1 MAFWAMRL
9 PGFQPGSL
17 HRLEADV
24 THGQDGHATAMRI
37 LVTNDDGIR
46 APGLRALV
54 DVAKLF
60 GEVKVVA
67 PDRERSCC
75 AHALTMRDPL
85 RVSEFEWDGCEAFE
99 VNGFPA
105 DCVNVALTLGF
116 PGGCDL
122 VLSGINNGPNLG
134 FDVTYSGTVAGAM
147 EGTINGIRSIAIS
160 VANLAGGE
168 VLRYDVAA
176 AWLHAHFEALVTAPA
191 APLTF
196 LNINVP
202 NLPEI
207 ELRGHRIAA
216 MGQRVYQDRVER
228 RDDPWGRPYFWQ
240 GGVAVLTSD
249 QPDTDVATVSEGF
262 VSITPV
268 TLDWTNHGHIEALK
282 ASLKKA

>member
-1 MAFWAMRL
+1 MK
-9 PGFQPGSL
+9 
-17 HRLEADV
+17 
-24 THGQDGHATAMRI
+24 I

-54 DVAKLF
+54 DAIKPF

-85 RVSEFEWDGCEAFE
+85 RVEQFEWEGCEAFE

-105 DCVNVALTLGF
+105 DCVNVALTVGF
-116 PGGCDL
+116 PDGCDL

-147 EGTINGIRSIAIS
+147 EGTVNGIPSIAIS
-160 VANLAGGE
+160 VANLTASE
-168 VLRYDVAA
+168 TLRYDVAA
-176 AWLHAHFEALVTAPA
+176 RWLADHLERLLDTPP

-196 LNINVP
+196 LNVNVP

-207 ELRGHRIAA
+207 ELRGHRVVG
-216 MGQRVYQDRVER
+216 MGKRVYQDRVER
-228 RDDPWGRPYFWQ
+228 REDPWGRTYYWQ
-240 GGVAVLTSD
+240 GGVAVLTPED
-249 QPDTDVATVSEGF
+249 PDTDVAAVSEGF
-262 VSITPV
+262 VSITPI
-268 TLDWTNHGHIEALK
+268 TLDWTNRAYLDDLRG
-282 ASLKKA
+282 SLKTI